1 MTNVFIEIIQ
11 PNELYDILAVPENNR
26 MTDNTFTEKLREE
39 LQSSLISC
47 GVKNVTVKIMKTKSE
62 QDNYKIVI
70 HNVKNDWQEEQIRVD
85 CDDVCLSFMRK
96 ENLTKM
102 KTDIII

>member
-26 MTDNTFTEKLREE
+26 MTDNTFTEKLGEE
-39 LQSSLISC
+39 LQSSLNSC
-47 GVKNVTVKIMKTKSE
+47 GVKNITVKIMKTKSE

-96 ENLTKM
+96 ENLIKM